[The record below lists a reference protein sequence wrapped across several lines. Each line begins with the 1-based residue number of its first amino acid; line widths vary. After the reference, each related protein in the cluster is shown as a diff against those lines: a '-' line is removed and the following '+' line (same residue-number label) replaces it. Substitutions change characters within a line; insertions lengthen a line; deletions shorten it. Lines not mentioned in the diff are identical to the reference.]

1 MDVKEEDKSEESKKN
16 HLTYY
21 KSLTKV
27 ISDFQE
33 EKNQVTDPTIKNH
46 LDERIDAV
54 EKDRKRIREMFPDI
68 TNEEWDVNTNWKKSQ
83 QTPRLTSRLQVAFDN
98 IHSRIRKDG

>member
-1 MDVKEEDKSEESKKN
+1 MDAKEEDRSEESKKN
-16 HLTYY
+16 HIIYY
-21 KSLTKV
+21 RSLTKV
-27 ISDFQE
+27 ISDIQE

-68 TNEEWDVNTNWKKSQ
+68 SEEEWNGNTN
-83 QTPRLTSRLQVAFDN
+83 
-98 IHSRIRKDG
+98 

>member
-16 HLTYY
+16 HISYY

-27 ISDFQE
+27 ISNIQE
-33 EKNQVTDPTIKNH
+33 EMNVVIDPTMKNH
-46 LDERIDAV
+46 LDERLDAL

-68 TNEEWDVNTNWKKSQ
+68 TEEEWNGNTN
-83 QTPRLTSRLQVAFDN
+83 
-98 IHSRIRKDG
+98 

>member
-1 MDVKEEDKSEESKKN
+1 MDVKEEDRSEESKKN

-27 ISDFQE
+27 IFDIQE
-33 EKNQVTDPTIKNH
+33 EKNREADPTIKNH

-68 TNEEWDVNTNWKKSQ
+68 TKEEWDVNTN
-83 QTPRLTSRLQVAFDN
+83 
-98 IHSRIRKDG
+98 

>member
-16 HLTYY
+16 HMTYY

-27 ISDFQE
+27 ISDIQE
-33 EKNQVTDPTIKNH
+33 EKDLVVDPTIKNH
-46 LDERIDAV
+46 LNERIDAV

-68 TNEEWDVNTNWKKSQ
+68 TEEEWNG
-83 QTPRLTSRLQVAFDN
+83 N
-98 IHSRIRKDG
+98 IN

>member
-16 HLTYY
+16 HIEYY

-27 ISDFQE
+27 ISDIQE
-33 EKNQVTDPTIKNH
+33 EKDLAGDPTIKNH

-68 TNEEWDVNTNWKKSQ
+68 TEEEWNG
-83 QTPRLTSRLQVAFDN
+83 N
-98 IHSRIRKDG
+98 IN